1 MIETRSEASVWYES
15 HVVLLTGPELGNL
28 SVRGNA
34 ALDGPSHIAWVG
46 WCCLGRL
53 RLGGAQERP
62 ALIGQFASRV
72 KMERN

>member
-1 MIETRSEASVWYES
+1 MIETRSEAAAWYES

-46 WCCLGRL
+46 WCCLGD
-53 RLGGAQERP
+53 LGLEEHRRDLLSLGSLLPE
-62 ALIGQFASRV
+62 
-72 KMERN
+72 

>member
-1 MIETRSEASVWYES
+1 MIETRSEAAAWYES
-15 HVVLLTGPELGNL
+15 HEVLLTGPELGNL

-46 WCCLGRL
+46 WCCGRL